1 MYGPCLNKKRGN
13 QLFWTM
19 EKKLLI
25 MKNGLWVLLMLF
37 AVPVFAQ
44 KTVYED
50 FQKITTLD
58 QAQKYI
64 DAHPELKPTILKLS
78 AGRDSSLIEKRLLR
92 QKKGDV
98 FSVGYVTYKVVEAT
112 ESVQYRAQY
121 IFLDGGSLTP
131 SQVDSLKKVIVQ
143 KANSGVSFDKLSDEY
158 TMDGNTTKGDTDWF
172 FGELMFP
179 KELQD
184 AVAKNA
190 KGAIFFVDVSEKGWH
205 YIVKKTYDDAVKK
218 DIVVLR
224 ANGR

>member
-1 MYGPCLNKKRGN
+1 
-13 QLFWTM
+13 
-19 EKKLLI
+19 
-25 MKNGLWVLLMLF
+25 MKNGLWILLMLF
-37 AVPVFAQ
+37 SVPLFAQ
-44 KTVYED
+44 KTVFED
-50 FQKITTLD
+50 FQKITTQD

-78 AGRDSSLIEKRLLR
+78 AGKDSSLIDKRLLR

-98 FSVGYVTYKVVEAT
+98 FSVGYVTYKVLEAT
-112 ESVQYRAQY
+112 ESVKYRAQY

-131 SQVDSLKKVIVQ
+131 SQVDSLKKLIVQ
-143 KANSGVSFDKLSDEY
+143 KANAGESFSKLSDQY

-179 KELQD
+179 KEFQD
-184 AVAKNA
+184 AVAA
-190 KGAIFFVDVSEKGWH
+190 HQKGEVFFVDVADKGWH
-205 YIVKKTYDDAVKK
+205 YIIKKTHDDDLKK

>member
-1 MYGPCLNKKRGN
+1 MYGLCLNKKRGN

-19 EKKLLI
+19 DKKLLI

-44 KTVYED
+44 KTVFED
-50 FQKITTLD
+50 FQKITSLD

-64 DAHPELKPTILKLS
+64 DTHPELKPTILKLS
-78 AGRDSSLIEKRLLR
+78 AGKDSALIEKRLLR

-121 IFLDGGSLTP
+121 IFLDGGSLSN
-131 SQVDSLKKVIVQ
+131 SQVDSLKKLIVQ

-179 KELQD
+179 KEVQD
-184 AVAKNA
+184 AVAKNT

-205 YIVKKTYDDAVKK
+205 YIIKKTYDDAVKK

>member
-1 MYGPCLNKKRGN
+1 MD
-13 QLFWTM
+13 
-19 EKKLLI
+19 KKLLI

-44 KTVYED
+44 KTVFED

-78 AGRDSSLIEKRLLR
+78 AGKDSALIEKRLLR

-121 IFLDGGSLTP
+121 IFLDGGSLSP
-131 SQVDSLKKVIVQ
+131 SQVDSLKKLIVQ
-143 KANSGVSFDKLSDEY
+143 KANSGISFDKLSDEY

-179 KELQD
+179 KEVQD
-184 AVAKNA
+184 AVAKNT

-205 YIVKKTYDDAVKK
+205 YIIKKTYDDAVKK